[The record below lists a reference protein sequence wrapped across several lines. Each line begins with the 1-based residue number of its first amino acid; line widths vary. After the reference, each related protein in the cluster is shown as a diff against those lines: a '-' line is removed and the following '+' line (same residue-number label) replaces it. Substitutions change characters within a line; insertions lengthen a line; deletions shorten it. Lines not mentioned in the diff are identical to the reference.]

1 MRFETRT
8 GFLFISIRNFRQLHP
23 WTRNLLMT
31 DHDAHTCDVCFSI
44 WRPRE
49 YKDKRS
55 LPLKHLHPRPCGSGI
70 SNSKTDTLWMTMD
83 LWAQLPGYAGSVPS
97 RRDKKES
104 WIQQKCSLLSWQKES
119 CVVPRCT
126 CASERPCAL
135 RCFVPEN
142 LGRVGGN
149 ENAYFACE
157 KMKKQIADKL
167 FKVESSRGVHFAK
180 KQRHRDTW
188 KTSRKRN
195 AAPGIS
201 SHRIFATQ
209 ELLTFEPLHVAG
221 SLELPSNSSKKRSFL
236 RQAKEIWKRLNCYL
250 TLSEIFETLELLSRS
265 RYAFAGVNL
274 RLSKSDKCVVVNWNT
289 EMNQMIL
296 DHLRVKYGS

>member
-1 MRFETRT
+1 MLLNRSKFENFCLHRFAQVERSVNFTNCCFSNLVCLSINHFKKMLGARTPEIWCDLCLETSVMNRKLTDFLQKKSALATCLKIKMRFETRT

-97 RRDKKES
+97 RPDKKES

-149 ENAYFACE
+149 ENAHFACE

-167 FKVESSRGVHFAK
+167 F
-180 KQRHRDTW
+180 
-188 KTSRKRN
+188 
-195 AAPGIS
+195 
-201 SHRIFATQ
+201 
-209 ELLTFEPLHVAG
+209 
-221 SLELPSNSSKKRSFL
+221 
-236 RQAKEIWKRLNCYL
+236 
-250 TLSEIFETLELLSRS
+250 
-265 RYAFAGVNL
+265 
-274 RLSKSDKCVVVNWNT
+274 
-289 EMNQMIL
+289 
-296 DHLRVKYGS
+296 